1 MTKKPLLQPP
11 AFVAQAGSATL
22 ESMDLKITPKHLVL
36 TLAGWAIALSAA
48 AQWQWIDKDGR
59 KVFSDRP
66 PPSDIKDKD
75 ILKQPGGRGR
85 ASVAVQPSEPGD
97 AATPAAPV
105 ATAKEAAP
113 KLSGKN
119 AELEA
124 KKKKLEEDEAAKKKA
139 EDEKVA
145 LGKADNCERAKKA
158 VATLQSGVRVST
170 TNAKGEREFMDDN
183 TRAAE
188 NQRLQGIVDS
198 DCK

>member
-1 MTKKPLLQPP
+1 MTKKPLTPP
-11 AFVAQAGSATL
+11 LHFAAQARSATL

-36 TLAGWAIALSAA
+36 TLAGWAFALSAA

-66 PPSDIKDKD
+66 PSADIKDKD

-85 ASVAVQPSEPGD
+85 ASVAVQPSESTD

-105 ATAKEAAP
+105 AAAKEAAP

-124 KKKKLEEDEAAKKKA
+124 KKKKLEDDEAAKKKA

-145 LGKADNCERAKKA
+145 LGKAENCERAKKA
-158 VATLQSGVRVST
+158 VATLQSGVRLST
-170 TNAKGEREFMDDN
+170 TNAKGEREFLDDN
-183 TRAAE
+183 GRASE
-188 NQRLQGIVDS
+188 SQRLQGIVDN

>member
-1 MTKKPLLQPP
+1 VTKKPLLPP
-11 AFVAQAGSATL
+11 LRFVAQTCSATL

-36 TLAGWAIALSAA
+36 TLVGWAFALSAA

-66 PPSDIKDKD
+66 PSADIKDKD

-85 ASVAVQPSEPGD
+85 ASVAVKPSESGD
-97 AATPAAPV
+97 AATPAVPV

-124 KKKKLEEDEAAKKKA
+124 KKKKLEDDEAAKKKA

-158 VATLQSGVRVST
+158 VTTLQSGVRVST

-183 TRAAE
+183 TRATE
-188 NQRLQGIVDS
+188 TQRLQGIVDS